1 MPATRARWP
10 QFADFKMRKNQRQR
24 FPPLLRTAVAAA
36 PPAVRTA
43 HPRSATTKAAEKPLK
58 KAAAQSKAS
67 PIAKAPLSRHAAA
80 PPPPAVAP
88 PPRRAAAAPPPAVR
102 ELRPRSAVAKADAKP
117 PTPRRTVAPPPAVA
131 SRRAVA
137 APPPAVRALRP
148 RSATKPAA
156 KPPKKQAAQTKA
168 APTAKA
174 PAPRRAGA
182 AVAPAAKAVTP
193 RLSAAVPTPKRT
205 PHAPTPASPTAT
217 GGCTDATRRRSTA
230 AAPPPP
236 SSPLARSPLAA
247 APSPVLPP
255 NTDWFDAAD
264 PAKVAAVR
272 VALQGD
278 PPALRRGALPVGR
291 AAEARA
297 LDTALARA
305 LASGRGG
312 VAWVSGRSGS
322 GKSLAVKALL
332 DAPGA
337 AWRAA
342 PRAAPPRAPPV
353 ASVWLNC
360 MLLQYPGDAASRLA
374 DALDAARGWSGGG
387 GAAATLRPVVH
398 AADRPRSAA
407 AATASEPHDDALDR
421 ARRAAAAL
429 STPRAGGGV
438 VIVLDEADALATGCP
453 ACPLRALLAL
463 AAAPAA
469 NAVVVAVANAADA
482 GLRLARAATADGGRD
497 PVASIHFDPY
507 GAAALAAVLT
517 TRLAPLPGAAFH
529 PRALRLLTT
538 RVAARG
544 GDARAA
550 VKAAVKALELAGE
563 DAAAVAA
570 APRRERDGAPLSPT
584 SAALRRAS
592 ASSAPAATASTNTL
606 VGLHHADAAAGAA
619 SGDAWA
625 ERAVAD
631 APPAAQFA
639 LVALLRAS
647 RRAAVK
653 PAASA
658 TATGAAASAPP
669 PAFGIKRALHVSCP
683 PCAPPRKAAQALR
696 RAPPPGAPF
705 DAVFAA
711 HSALCVRL
719 GVRPASS
726 ADVTAA
732 LASLESSGL
741 ADINRGAERPRVGGR
756 SMAEAGRRAVPRV
769 GMDAVRGALAGTR
782 LLAACLEE

>member
-1 MPATRARWP
+1 MTRPIRSKWRPCAWPCRATR
-10 QFADFKMRKNQRQR
+10 
-24 FPPLLRTAVAAA
+24 
-36 PPAVRTA
+36 
-43 HPRSATTKAAEKPLK
+43 
-58 KAAAQSKAS
+58 
-67 PIAKAPLSRHAAA
+67 
-80 PPPPAVAP
+80 
-88 PPRRAAAAPPPAVR
+88 PPR
-102 ELRPRSAVAKADAKP
+102 
-117 PTPRRTVAPPPAVA
+117 
-131 SRRAVA
+131 
-137 APPPAVRALRP
+137 
-148 RSATKPAA
+148 
-156 KPPKKQAAQTKA
+156 
-168 APTAKA
+168 
-174 PAPRRAGA
+174 AG
-182 AVAPAAKAVTP
+182 
-193 RLSAAVPTPKRT
+193 
-205 PHAPTPASPTAT
+205 
-217 GGCTDATRRRSTA
+217 
-230 AAPPPP
+230 
-236 SSPLARSPLAA
+236 
-247 APSPVLPP
+247 
-255 NTDWFDAAD
+255 
-264 PAKVAAVR
+264 
-272 VALQGD
+272 
-278 PPALRRGALPVGR
+278 GALPVGR

-342 PRAAPPRAPPV
+342 PHGAPPRAPPV

-387 GAAATLRPVVH
+387 GGAATLRPIVH

-429 STPRAGGGV
+429 SAPRAGGGV
-438 VIVLDEADALATGCP
+438 VIVLDEADALATGGP
-453 ACPLRALLAL
+453 ACPLRALLSL
-463 AAAPAA
+463 AAAPSA

-497 PVASIHFDPY
+497 PVASIHFDAY
-507 GAAALAAVLT
+507 GAAALAAVLA

-550 VKAAVKALELAGE
+550 VKAAVKALELAAE
-563 DAAAVAA
+563 DASAVAA
-570 APRRERDGAPLSPT
+570 APRGESDGAPLSPT
-584 SAALRRAS
+584 SASLRRAP
-592 ASSAPAATASTNTL
+592 ASPAPATTTTNTL
-606 VGLHHADAAAGAA
+606 VGLHHADAAVGAA

-658 TATGAAASAPP
+658 TTTGAAASAPS

-726 ADVTAA
+726 ADVAAA

-741 ADINRGAERPRVGGR
+741 ADITRGAERPRVGGR